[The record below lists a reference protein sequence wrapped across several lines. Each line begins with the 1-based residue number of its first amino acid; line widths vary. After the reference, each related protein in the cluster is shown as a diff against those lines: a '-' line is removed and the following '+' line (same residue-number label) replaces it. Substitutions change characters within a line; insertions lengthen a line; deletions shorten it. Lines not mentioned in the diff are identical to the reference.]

1 LVYPASVTGC
11 DGRYGPLAQQFQL
24 LEIADLPADS
34 HVFMFSLADVSSAG
48 L

>member
-11 DGRYGPLAQQFQL
+11 DGRYSSLAQQFRL
-24 LEIADLPADS
+24 LEIADMPADS
-34 HVFMFSLADVSSAG
+34 YVIMFSLAGVSSAG

>member
-1 LVYPASVTGC
+1 LVYPVPVTGC
-11 DGRYGPLAQQFQL
+11 DGRYSPLALQFQL

-34 HVFMFSLADVSSAG
+34 HIIMFSLAGVSSAE